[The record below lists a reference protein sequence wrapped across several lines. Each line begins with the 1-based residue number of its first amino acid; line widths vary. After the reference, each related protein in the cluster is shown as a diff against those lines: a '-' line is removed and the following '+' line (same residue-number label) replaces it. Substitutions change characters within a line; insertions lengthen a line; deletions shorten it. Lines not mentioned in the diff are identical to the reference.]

1 MTNNLVSKVM
11 GCCSS
16 STAVKVV
23 ATEWKKKDVLEE
35 LDGIIIND
43 ITIIIMVIII
53 NAIINIIITT
63 VKDEEESNSTVCI
76 ERILHITAD
85 IHETYHRSKS
95 SFGESDVNKDEVLI
109 SSSLQILAH
118 LCGHDKGKG

>member
-1 MTNNLVSKVM
+1 MM

-43 ITIIIMVIII
+43 ITIIITVIII
-53 NAIINIIITT
+53 NAIINIKTT

-118 LCGHDKGKG
+118 LCGHDRGKE

>member
-1 MTNNLVSKVM
+1 MREFVNNNLVAKVM

-35 LDGIIIND
+35 LDGI
-43 ITIIIMVIII
+43 TIIIMVIII
-53 NAIINIIITT
+53 NTIINITT
-63 VKDEEESNSTVCI
+63 TFKDEEESNSTVCI

-118 LCGHDKGKG
+118 LCGHDRRKG

>member
-43 ITIIIMVIII
+43 ITIDIMVIII
-53 NAIINIIITT
+53 NVIINITT
-63 VKDEEESNSTVCI
+63 IFKDEEESNSTVCI

-118 LCGHDKGKG
+118 LCGHDKGKE

>member
-53 NAIINIIITT
+53 NAIINIITI

-118 LCGHDKGKG
+118 QSGHDRRKG

>member
-43 ITIIIMVIII
+43 ITIDIMVIII
-53 NAIINIIITT
+53 NVIINIITT

-118 LCGHDKGKG
+118 LCGHDKGKE

>member
-1 MTNNLVSKVM
+1 M

-35 LDGIIIND
+35 LDGIFITD
-43 ITIIIMVIII
+43 ITIDIMVIII
-53 NAIINIIITT
+53 NVIINIINT

-118 LCGHDKGKG
+118 LCGHDRGKE

>member
-1 MTNNLVSKVM
+1 M

-23 ATEWKKKDVLEE
+23 ATEWRKKDVLEE
-35 LDGIIIND
+35 LDGIII
-43 ITIIIMVIII
+43 IIMVIIM
-53 NAIINIIITT
+53 NAIINITT
-63 VKDEEESNSTVCI
+63 IFKDEEESNSTVCI

-95 SFGESDVNKDEVLI
+95 SFGESDVNKDEVFIIYPFANSCALMWT
-109 SSSLQILAH
+109 L
-118 LCGHDKGKG
+118 